1 MKRKLLLTTSFS
13 VFLVSAISAQQITD
27 TVTTNPSYVNEVY
40 YNLQS
45 GNEQPILRNDWDLAF
60 ASDGIGFGS
69 SVIRINGGQG
79 TELYLFG
86 NDTTQWSTLDTTS
99 FNWQTNRLINAD
111 TSWSTGAFNNF
122 TPSSGFDLGW
132 GTYSTI
138 THIVSGDRI
147 FILKLANGN
156 YKKIIIDKLQSGV
169 YYFRYADLNGA
180 NLVNATV
187 TKSNHVGQN
196 FGYYSI
202 QNQQE
207 LSREPVSISWDLLF
221 TKYTTDLGGGMYYGV
236 TGILSNV
243 NVKVA
248 QVNNVPD
255 VNTVSHI
262 GQNYTFNIGTIGYD
276 WKSFNMT
283 TYQYDIEDSLVYF
296 VEDANQNIYK
306 VIFTGF
312 GGSANGNYIFT
323 KELVG
328 TVGLEEEIAQNTIL
342 NVYPNPA
349 KDIVNITFNAKR
361 NNTQIAIYDLTGK
374 QVVSEQINVGEGLNQ
389 HQISVSNLNKGIYFL
404 KLVSG
409 NHSSTEKLIIR

>member
-27 TVTTNPSYVNEVY
+27 TVTTNPSYANEVY

-45 GNEQPILRNDWDLAF
+45 GNEQSIQRNDWDLAF

-79 TELYLFG
+79 TELFLYG
-86 NDTTQWSTLDTTS
+86 NDTTQWNSVDTTG
-99 FNWQTNRLINAD
+99 FNWQANQLINAD
-111 TSWSTGAFNNF
+111 TSWETGAFNNS
-122 TPSSGFDLGW
+122 TPQSSFDLGW
-132 GTYSTI
+132 GTYNMI
-138 THIVSGDRI
+138 THLVEGDRI
-147 FILKLANGN
+147 FILKLSSGA
-156 YKKIIIDKLQSGV
+156 YKKLIVDKLQSSV
-169 YYFRYADLNGA
+169 YYFRYADLNGN

-187 TKSNHVGQN
+187 TKTNHGGQN

-207 LSREPVSISWDLLF
+207 LSREPASSSWDLLF
-221 TKYTTDLGGGMYYGV
+221 TKYVTDLGGGVYYGV
-236 TGILSNV
+236 TGVLANV

-248 QVNNVPD
+248 QVNGVN
-255 VNTVSHI
+255 VNTVSHT

-276 WKSFNMT
+276 WKTFNMT
-283 TYQYDIEDSLVYF
+283 TFQYDIEDSLVYF
-296 VEDANQNIYK
+296 IETVNSEIYK
-306 VIFTGF
+306 IIFTGF

-328 TVGLEEEIAQNTIL
+328 TVGLEEELFQNTIL

-349 KDIVNITFNAKR
+349 KDVVNVIFNA
-361 NNTQIAIYDLTGK
+361 NTNTNQILIIDITGK
-374 QVVSEQINVGEGLNQ
+374 EVVKQQLNFGIGLNETT
-389 HQISVSNLNKGIYFL
+389 ISLNNLNTGVYFL
-404 KLVSG
+404 SIISENKIE
-409 NHSSTEKLIIR
+409 TQKLIIQ

>member
-1 MKRKLLLTTSFS
+1 MASLFS
-13 VFLVSAISAQQITD
+13 AGFLSAQITD
-27 TVTTNPSYVNEVY
+27 TVSVGAGYANENY
-40 YNLQS
+40 YLLNN

-296 VEDANQNIYK
+296 VEDANQDIYK
-306 VIFTGF
+306 VIFTDF

-374 QVVSEQINVGEGLNQ
+374 QVVSEQINVGEGLNR